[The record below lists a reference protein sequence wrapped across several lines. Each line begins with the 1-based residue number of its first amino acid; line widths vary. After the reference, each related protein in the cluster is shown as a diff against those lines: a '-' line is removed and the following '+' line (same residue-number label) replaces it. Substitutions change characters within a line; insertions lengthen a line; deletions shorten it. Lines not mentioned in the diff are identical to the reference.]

1 MILFLAVSLVPLLLT
16 VYVAYTMSESSLLGS
31 IRSHVYSV
39 TESRVKTIDVW
50 MGERKN
56 DITVLADSPVIREME
71 RNSSHAYL
79 TEVDRGYGG
88 IYEEL
93 FLMDGRGDV
102 IASTLNRTGNKKQ
115 GLIFIEPIAG
125 TTYFSGVYFSET
137 TGGPAITI
145 SVPVKREGKIVGVL
159 AARVN
164 MTRLYG
170 MMESESRGTSEE
182 AYIVNDAGMIIS
194 HTNRSKVLRDN
205 INYSYA
211 VKQVLAGN
219 SGVGE
224 YTGYNGNTVLGSYQW
239 MPEYQWG
246 LIAEYDRDQALAG
259 IYALRRLTLV
269 LTAFS
274 FAVVVLSSFLFS
286 RQITIP
292 IHNLEGGARALTRG
306 EYKEIPVISDDEIG
320 RLTRIFNATS
330 RELLDAKRKLENTVE
345 LVNRDLEVRNE
356 ELRRANIELRKL
368 DSMKSDFISMVSH
381 ELKTPLAAIRT
392 SAEVLEGETDPAV
405 RREMQGII
413 IRNIDRQTR
422 LINDLLDLSR
432 IESGRLELRKEGIV
446 LAELVKG
453 AIRNVRIKESVQVH
467 INIPDSLKVLAD
479 RDRLE
484 QVIVNLLDNAMK
496 FTEQGSV
503 TFSARE
509 LGDSVEVSVT
519 DTGIGIAS
527 ENLGKIFDKFYQ
539 AESTMTRKTGGTG
552 LGLAICRGIIAA
564 HGGQIWAESSGEGST
579 FRFTLANGK

>member
-1 MILFLAVSLVPLLLT
+1 MIVFLAVSLIPLLLT
-16 VYVAYTMSESSLLGS
+16 VYVAYTMSENSLLDS

-39 TESRVKTIDVW
+39 TESRAGTIDVW

-56 DITVLADSPVIREME
+56 DVTVLADSPVIRGLEK
-71 RNSSHAYL
+71 NSSYAYL
-79 TEVDRGYGG
+79 TEVDRRYGG

-102 IASTLNRTGNKKQ
+102 ISSTLNRTGNKKQ
-115 GLIFIEPIAG
+115 GLIFIEPMAG
-125 TTYFSGVYFSET
+125 TPYFSGVYFSET

-145 SVPVKREGKIVGVL
+145 SVPVEKDGKIAGVL

-170 MMESESRGTSEE
+170 MMESGGTSEE

-224 YTGYNGNTVLGSYQW
+224 YTGYNRNTVLGSYMW
-239 MPEYQWG
+239 MPDYQWG
-246 LIAEYDRDQALAG
+246 LIAEYDRDKALAG

-274 FAVVVLSSFLFS
+274 LAVVLLSSFLFS

-292 IHNLEGGARALTRG
+292 IHNLEGGAHALTRG

-330 RELLDAKRKLENTVE
+330 RELLDAKRKLEIAVE
-345 LVNRDLEVRNE
+345 LVNRDLEIRNE
-356 ELRRANIELRKL
+356 ELRRANVELKKL

-381 ELKTPLAAIRT
+381 ELKTPLSAIRT
-392 SAEVLEGETDPAV
+392 SAEVLEGETDPSV

-422 LINDLLDLSR
+422 LINDILDMSK
-432 IESGRLELRKEGIV
+432 IESGKI
-446 LAELVKG
+446 ELV
-453 AIRNVRIKESVQVH
+453 I
-467 INIPDSLKVLAD
+467 
-479 RDRLE
+479 
-484 QVIVNLLDNAMK
+484 
-496 FTEQGSV
+496 
-503 TFSARE
+503 
-509 LGDSVEVSVT
+509 
-519 DTGIGIAS
+519 
-527 ENLGKIFDKFYQ
+527 
-539 AESTMTRKTGGTG
+539 
-552 LGLAICRGIIAA
+552 
-564 HGGQIWAESSGEGST
+564 
-579 FRFTLANGK
+579 